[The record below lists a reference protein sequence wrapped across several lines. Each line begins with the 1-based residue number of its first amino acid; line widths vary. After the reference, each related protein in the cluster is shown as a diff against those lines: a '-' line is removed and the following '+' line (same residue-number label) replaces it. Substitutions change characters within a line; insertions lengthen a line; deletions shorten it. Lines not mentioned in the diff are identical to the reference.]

1 MKGDYPVMN
10 KVIEVILTVFGWAIY
25 PTMNNVREMN

>member
-1 MKGDYPVMN
+1 MKGENTIMN
-10 KVIEVILTVFGWAIY
+10 KVIEVILTVFGWALY